1 MGWWSPWDGGE
12 EMLAIKQLFVD
23 AVKSATKGFDLFAG
37 LQKAIELEHATVP
50 PYLVAAYSLKGAN
63 TGIRN
68 IILDIARE
76 EMLHMAIV
84 CNLLTALGSKANIAG
99 ADFVP
104 KYPSSLPMGIQ
115 GSLQVGLAKFSL
127 ELVRDVFMKIEE
139 PEKPLQFP
147 MAAGPTFSTIGA
159 FYQALMEKIDELGD
173 AVFIAPVERQVFGPA
188 TGFLETRLFPITNV
202 QTALAALD
210 ALVSDGEGTTTSPLD
225 STKQLAHYYR
235 FAAIFHG
242 KELVPDATVPEGY
255 AYRGA
260 AIPFD
265 PAEVFDFPDNAKVAD
280 HAPGSVP
287 RQAMEAFNRRYS
299 AVLRDLDATFGG
311 RPELMAPTMA
321 KMVQLRG
328 PAAVAISGNVGV
340 SFEYMPP

>member
-1 MGWWSPWDGGE
+1 MPWDGGDK
-12 EMLAIKQLFVD
+12 MLAINQLFVD
-23 AVKSATKGFDLFAG
+23 AVESATKGVDLFAA

-63 TGIRN
+63 TAIRN
-68 IILDIARE
+68 IILDIVRE

-115 GSLQVGLAKFSL
+115 GQLQVGLAKFSP

-139 PEKPLQFP
+139 PETPLHFP
-147 MAAGPTFSTIGA
+147 MDAGAPEFSTIGA
-159 FYQALMEKIDELGD
+159 FYQALMAKIDELGD
-173 AVFIAPVERQVFGPA
+173 AAFIAPVERQVFGAA
-188 TGFLETRLFPITNV
+188 TGFPETRLFPITNV

-242 KELVPDATVPEGY
+242 KELVPDAAVPEGY

-260 AIPFD
+260 ALPFD
-265 PAEVFDFPDNAKVAD
+265 PAEVFDFPANPKVAD

-328 PAAVAISGNVGV
+328 PAAAAISRNVGV